1 MAAGAM
7 LAPAAGA
14 QTLSNDAS
22 LDSLSIGSD
31 RGYTRMFPEF
41 DPAVDRYDVAVPS
54 GETEVT
60 VGAVPVHGATVELWS
75 SRAEGSNLKL
85 KPDSITGDYTLELRT
100 DSYTDLS
107 IDVTAE
113 DGTERNYY
121 VEIDVASSEEKGWR
135 VYNDVPMDRLVV
147 PMNRLVDGPQLPEHY
162 VRGLWAGDSADG
174 PRVLTTA
181 ERHGTKDGE
190 FYLDEKLYAFDAADS
205 SRLPDEEFVF
215 SGRPDAGI
223 WSDGTTLWALDSYGT
238 LRAYDLSD
246 GSEITGWS
254 VDLTPSGYYD
264 TREVYEP
271 RGIWSDGDTLWVTG
285 KDDADN
291 AKVFAFEL
299 PTKCSSGDN
308 YCRKSNLD
316 FELSGDNDN
325 PWGITAGRSSPT
337 SDVDTWWVT
346 EVSDGGWT
354 TDGRTIYAYN
364 RSDDTSNGTPVPDRD
379 IDLLQLN
386 ISNIQQ
392 LYYGL
397 AATDTIMYVAEYI
410 TGRVY
415 SFSMPGVS
423 GPLPGPVSDA
433 SLKSLSL
440 NPGTLSAAFM
450 PGQTFYQASVDYGVT
465 STTVTAEPKQ
475 DAATAVVMQ
484 DGVVKPGGVV
494 SLAVGDNTI
503 TVKVT
508 AEDGETMRTYRV
520 VVNLPRPSTDAT
532 LSSLTLS
539 GAPAVDLVEAA
550 TPAGDSVTVAS
561 SLDETT
567 VLARP
572 TDARVESIVYK
583 LDGNVIDPNSDPN
596 DAIPEGDHVMELA
609 VGANEITVEVTAEA
623 GGNPKIYK
631 VTVTRERTLSDIATL
646 MSLEL
651 DNVVLSP
658 TFVENDKDATS
669 YTATVAH
676 GVDETVVSYGT
687 TDKLATVE
695 IREGNEV
702 SNNVVAN
709 EQDVDPHDSTIDLEV
724 DTNTITVE
732 VTSENGLVV
741 IPYVVTITRAQPSNV
756 ATLNSVE
763 LDVGE
768 LSPEFSSIVGQYT
781 ATVLHSDDEVKVTY
795 VKSDGTAKV
804 VTRVGGTIGVDNT
817 VSLGTILHTS
827 EANTNNTNTVTVP
840 MATVN
845 TTYLVTLEVLA
856 QDTTTTGLYEV
867 RVTRPAK
874 PASTDDTL
882 GRLEVTNTN
891 NDSKVT
897 LDPVFKPGGDPD
909 HADHYEVA
917 VGNDV
922 ESIEVIA
929 VPTGHPKAT
938 AQLQLSGNDVG
949 TPSSLVS
956 GQEVELEEKVNVL
969 TIDVTPEAGGTPKTY
984 TIEVERLPRPLPGVA
999 TLDVLELRDAA
1010 RAELEFTPAFTA
1022 GDDPSANPYAVSVDN
1037 GVNRVHV
1044 TATPTDPLA
1053 GAELMVGGM
1062 LDSNGDITGETRADN
1077 DGFVPL
1083 EVGANTVRVIVAAQN
1098 GDTKTYVLTV
1108 TRAVAPPSD
1117 DAILSSLTLDVA
1129 TLNFMSDK
1137 TSYDVDVGNGVTSAT
1152 VGAVANS
1159 AEASLTATLGSA
1171 SATSKADV
1179 TLTAPLVEGDNVIEV
1194 VVTPQDQLQID
1205 EDQRMTNTYTITV
1218 TRAAS
1223 TLPPDNS
1230 GNTGNTGN
1238 TGGGNNGGGGG
1249 GGGGSGGGGGGGGA
1263 GGADDESST
1272 TEEESDTGSPY
1283 TDAGDA
1289 GPDTETAIEELHPLG
1304 VFTGTE
1310 CEENR
1315 ICPNDPL
1322 TRWVAAVWMVRL
1334 LDGEE
1339 PAAITESRF
1348 SDVNA
1353 SPMWEES
1360 MWFAPHVERL
1370 AELEIT
1376 VGCATDPL
1384 RYCPDGNL
1392 TRAQVASWI
1401 ARAFD
1406 LPDAESAGFTDTVDS
1421 VHEDNIDSVVAAGIA
1436 SGCATSPD
1444 RFCPDRIVTRGELA
1458 RMVNAARKVASSG

>member
-1 MAAGAM
+1 M
-7 LAPAAGA
+7 L
-14 QTLSNDAS
+14 
-22 LDSLSIGSD
+22 
-31 RGYTRMFPEF
+31 
-41 DPAVDRYDVAVPS
+41 S
-54 GETEVT
+54 G
-60 VGAVPVHGATVELWS
+60 
-75 SRAEGSNLKL
+75 
-85 KPDSITGDYTLELRT
+85 KPY
-100 DSYTDLS
+100 
-107 IDVTAE
+107 
-113 DGTERNYY
+113 
-121 VEIDVASSEEKGWR
+121 
-135 VYNDVPMDRLVV
+135 
-147 PMNRLVDGPQLPEHY
+147 
-162 VRGLWAGDSADG
+162 
-174 PRVLTTA
+174 
-181 ERHGTKDGE
+181 
-190 FYLDEKLYAFDAADS
+190 
-205 SRLPDEEFVF
+205 
-215 SGRPDAGI
+215 AGI
-223 WSDGTTLWALDSYGT
+223 WSDGTTLWALDTDGT
-238 LRAYDLSD
+238 LRAYKLSD

-254 VDLTPSGYYD
+254 VDLTSSGYDD

-291 AKVFAFEL
+291 AKVFAFAL

-346 EVSDGGWT
+346 EIGASGWT

-379 IDLLQLN
+379 IDLLRLN

-397 AATDTIMYVAEYI
+397 AATDTIMYVAEFI

-440 NPGTLSAAFM
+440 NPGTLSDTFM
-450 PGQTFYQASVDYGVT
+450 PGRTFYQASVDVGVT
-465 STTVTAEPKQ
+465 STTITAVPSQ
-475 DAATAVVMQ
+475 DAATAVVIQ

-494 SLAVGDNTI
+494 SLDVGDNTI
-503 TVKVT
+503 TVEVT
-508 AEDGETMRTYRV
+508 AEDLKTTRTYRV

-532 LSSLTLS
+532 LDSLTLS
-539 GAPAVDLVEAA
+539 GAPVVDLVAAA
-550 TPAGDSVTVAS
+550 TYAGDSVTVAS

-583 LDGNVIDPNSDPN
+583 LDGNVIDPNSDST
-596 DAIPEGDHVMELA
+596 DAIPDGDHVMELV

-623 GGNPKIYK
+623 GGDPKIYK

-676 GVDETVVSYGT
+676 GVDETAVSYGT
-687 TDKLATVE
+687 TDKFATVE

-709 EQDVDPHDSTIDLEV
+709 ERDVDPHDSMIDLEV
-724 DTNTITVE
+724 GTNTITVE
-732 VTSENGLVV
+732 VTSENGLVM
-741 IPYVVTITRAQPSNV
+741 IPYVVTITRDRPSNV
-756 ATLNSVE
+756 ATLFSLE
-763 LDVGE
+763 LDPGE
-768 LSPEFSSIVGQYT
+768 LSPAFSSTVGPYT
-781 ATVLHSDDEVKVTY
+781 ATVLHSDDSIGVTY
-795 VKSDGTAKV
+795 TKSVGTAKV
-804 VTRVGGTIGVDNT
+804 VTKVGGTVGVDNT
-817 VSLGTILHTS
+817 VTGGDPPLHTS
-827 EANTNNTNTVTVP
+827 EANTDNTNTVTVP
-840 MATVN
+840 MATVGEY
-845 TTYLVTLEVLA
+845 TVTLEVLA
-856 QDTTTTGLYEV
+856 QDLTTTGLYV
-867 RVTRPAK
+867 VTVTRPEK
-874 PASTDDTL
+874 PVSTDATL
-882 GRLEVTNTN
+882 GRLELTNPN
-891 NDSKVT
+891 NRSKVT
-897 LDPVFKPGGDPD
+897 LDPPFSASDD
-909 HADHYEVA
+909 FYEA
-917 VGNDV
+917 EVGNDV
-922 ESIEVIA
+922 ASITVVA
-929 VPTGHPKAT
+929 VPNNHPAAT
-938 AQLQLSGNDVG
+938 AQLQLSGDDVG

-956 GQEVELEEKVNVL
+956 GQEVQLAEGVNVV
-969 TIDVTPEAGGTPKTY
+969 TIDVTAEAGGTPKTY
-984 TIEVERLPRPLPGVA
+984 TIRVTQLPRPLPGVA
-999 TLDVLELRDAA
+999 TLDVLELKDAA

-1022 GDDPSANPYAVSVDN
+1022 GDDPPENPYAVSVAN

-1044 TATPTDPLA
+1044 TATPTDSLA
-1053 GAELMVGGM
+1053 SAEVMVGGII
-1062 LDSNGDITGETRADN
+1062 DSNGDITGETRAGG

-1083 EVGANTVRVIVAAQN
+1083 EGDANTVANTVRVIVAAQN
-1098 GDTKTYVLTV
+1098 GDKLIYEITV

-1117 DAILSSLTLDVA
+1117 DATLSSLTLDVA

-1152 VGAVANS
+1152 VRAVANS
-1159 AEASLTATLGSA
+1159 EEASLTATLGSA
-1171 SATSKADV
+1171 SATSKTDV
-1179 TLTAPLVEGDNVIEV
+1179 ELTAPLEEGDNVIEV
-1194 VVTPQDQLQID
+1194 VVTPEDQLLIA
-1205 EDQRMTNTYTITV
+1205 EDQRMTETYTVTV
-1218 TRAAS
+1218 TRAVS
-1223 TLPPDNS
+1223 TPPPSN
-1230 GNTGNTGN
+1230 NN
-1238 TGGGNNGGGGG
+1238 GGGTSNPGNNNGGGTSNPGNNNGGGTSNPGNNNGGGGNNNG
-1249 GGGGSGGGGGGGGA
+1249 GG

-1272 TEEESDTGSPY
+1272 TEEESDTESPY

-1289 GPDTETAIEELHPLG
+1289 GADTETAIKELHPLG

-1310 CEENR
+1310 CESNR

-1348 SDVNA
+1348 SEVNA

-1370 AELEIT
+1370 AELEVT

-1401 ARAFD
+1401 VRAFD
-1406 LPDAESAGFTDTVDS
+1406 VPSAESAGFTDTVGD

-1444 RFCPDRIVTRGELA
+1444 RFCPERIVTRGELA
-1458 RMVNAARKVASSG
+1458 SMVNAARKVASSG

>member
-1 MAAGAM
+1 MAAGAV

-14 QTLSNDAS
+14 QTQSSDAS
-22 LDSLSIGSD
+22 LDSLSIESD

-41 DPAVDRYDVAVPS
+41 DSAVDRYDVAVPS

-60 VGAVPVHGATVELWS
+60 VRVVPNDEGATVKLRS

-100 DSYTDLS
+100 DRYTDLS
-107 IDVTAE
+107 IYVTAE
-113 DGTERNYY
+113 DGTETKYY
-121 VEIDVASSEEKGWR
+121 VSIDAASSEEKGWR

-147 PMNRLVDGPQLPEHY
+147 PMNRLVDEPQLPSHY
-162 VRGLWAGDSADG
+162 IRGLWADDS
-174 PRVLTTA
+174 RVLTTA
-181 ERHGTKDGE
+181 RRHGTKDGE
-190 FYLDEKLYAFDAADS
+190 FYLDQKLYAFDAADS
-205 SRLPDEEFVF
+205 SRLPDEEFVL
-215 SGRPDAGI
+215 SGRPYAGI

-254 VDLTPSGYYD
+254 VDLTPSEYYD

-291 AKVFAFEL
+291 AKVFAFAL

-484 DGVVKPGGVV
+484 DGVVKPGGLVA
-494 SLAVGDNTI
+494 LDVGNNTI
-503 TVKVT
+503 TVEVT

-520 VVNLPRPSTDAT
+520 VVTPAGLSQDAT
-532 LSSLTLS
+532 LDGLTLS
-539 GAPAVDLVEAA
+539 GVLEGNWGFMSDDFEYDVGVDN
-550 TPAGDSVTVAS
+550 GVTS
-561 SLDETT
+561 TT
-567 VLARP
+567 VTATLNDSGAEYVVQLGGVTDLDRMIELA
-572 TDARVESIVYK
+572 
-583 LDGNVIDPNSDPN
+583 
-596 DAIPEGDHVMELA
+596 EGD
-609 VGANEITVEVTAEA
+609 NEITVVVTAEDGQTTQEYTVTVDRDDPPPSSDASLSALSLSWVSDDDLGFMSDDFDYDVTVAHGLTETMVEATTTDA
-623 GGNPKIYK
+623 GSSYVVNFGGAEDTDRSIDLAVGDNEITVVVTAADGLTMMTYT
-631 VTVTRERTLSDIATL
+631 VTVTRESEPELDDATLWKLELSDVTLS
-646 MSLEL
+646 
-651 DNVVLSP
+651 
-658 TFVENDKDATS
+658 
-669 YTATVAH
+669 
-676 GVDETVVSYGT
+676 
-687 TDKLATVE
+687 
-695 IREGNEV
+695 
-702 SNNVVAN
+702 
-709 EQDVDPHDSTIDLEV
+709 
-724 DTNTITVE
+724 
-732 VTSENGLVV
+732 
-741 IPYVVTITRAQPSNV
+741 
-756 ATLNSVE
+756 
-763 LDVGE
+763 
-768 LSPEFSSIVGQYT
+768 
-781 ATVLHSDDEVKVTY
+781 
-795 VKSDGTAKV
+795 
-804 VTRVGGTIGVDNT
+804 
-817 VSLGTILHTS
+817 
-827 EANTNNTNTVTVP
+827 
-840 MATVN
+840 
-845 TTYLVTLEVLA
+845 
-856 QDTTTTGLYEV
+856 
-867 RVTRPAK
+867 
-874 PASTDDTL
+874 
-882 GRLEVTNTN
+882 
-891 NDSKVT
+891 
-897 LDPVFKPGGDPD
+897 PVFDP
-909 HADHYEVA
+909 ATEMYTPPPVA
-917 VGNDV
+917 
-922 ESIEVIA
+922 
-929 VPTGHPKAT
+929 
-938 AQLQLSGNDVG
+938 
-949 TPSSLVS
+949 
-956 GQEVELEEKVNVL
+956 
-969 TIDVTPEAGGTPKTY
+969 
-984 TIEVERLPRPLPGVA
+984 
-999 TLDVLELRDAA
+999 
-1010 RAELEFTPAFTA
+1010 
-1022 GDDPSANPYAVSVDN
+1022 
-1037 GVNRVHV
+1037 
-1044 TATPTDPLA
+1044 
-1053 GAELMVGGM
+1053 
-1062 LDSNGDITGETRADN
+1062 
-1077 DGFVPL
+1077 
-1083 EVGANTVRVIVAAQN
+1083 
-1098 GDTKTYVLTV
+1098 
-1108 TRAVAPPSD
+1108 
-1117 DAILSSLTLDVA
+1117 
-1129 TLNFMSDK
+1129 
-1137 TSYDVDVGNGVTSAT
+1137 NGVTSTTVTAIPNHADAT
-1152 VGAVANS
+1152 YVVKLDGVDD
-1159 AEASLTATLGSA
+1159 LDGTVDL
-1171 SATSKADV
+1171 DV
-1179 TLTAPLVEGDNVIEV
+1179 GDNVITV
-1194 VVTPQDQLQID
+1194 VVTAADDATIK
-1205 EDQRMTNTYTITV
+1205 TYKVTV
-1218 TRAAS
+1218 NRAAS
-1223 TLPPDNS
+1223 TPTPDNS

-1238 TGGGNNGGGGG
+1238 TGGGGGGFGGG
-1249 GGGGSGGGGGGGGA
+1249 GGGGSQTT
-1263 GGADDESST
+1263 DDDS
-1272 TEEESDTGSPY
+1272 TEEESDTESPY
-1283 TDAGDA
+1283 TDSGDA
-1289 GPDTETAIEELHPLG
+1289 GTDTETAIRELHPLG

-1401 ARAFD
+1401 VRAFD
-1406 LPDAESAGFTDTVDS
+1406 LPSAESAGFTDTVGD

-1436 SGCATSPD
+1436 SGCDTNPD
-1444 RFCPDRIVTRGELA
+1444 RFCPDRIATRGELA
-1458 RMVNAARKVASSG
+1458 RMVNAARKVASPG